1 MGFVSMRSISHKLL
15 HWMSALIVA
24 LPSGA
29 VGQSDT
35 ATIPR
40 IGLLTWSA
48 CEEAW
53 LSNSSGPFLRGLGEF
68 GYKPGESVLIE
79 CRSAGKSY
87 DGLSEAA
94 ADLAKLPLDVI
105 VGDSE
110 PVAHAVR
117 TETSTIPMVM
127 IISGDPVDG
136 GLAQSLAKPGG
147 NVTGVTYYA
156 TELTAKRLEL
166 LAELLP
172 ELTNV
177 GVLANPN
184 VAYMPFEED
193 AKRAASRLGITAT
206 VYQVREPDDIVE
218 AFLRMKADGAQA
230 VFVLPDLMLA
240 NQVTKIAELSL
251 DHGLPSMGWG
261 GWFTPAGF
269 LMAYSSDYYT
279 MIHRLAFYV
288 DQILSGA
295 NPGDLPIEQP
305 TTFSLSINMKTAE
318 ALGVEV
324 PQGLLLLA
332 DEVIE

>member
-1 MGFVSMRSISHKLL
+1 MSFISMRSICQKLVQ
-15 HWMSALIVA
+15 WMGALIVA

-53 LSNSSGPFLRGLGEF
+53 LLNSSGPFLRGLDELGH
-68 GYKPGESVLIE
+68 KPGESVLIE

-87 DGLSEAA
+87 DGLSAAA
-94 ADLAKLPLDVI
+94 ADLAQLPLDII

-117 TETSTIPMVM
+117 AETSTIPMVM
-127 IISGDPVDG
+127 IISGDPLDS
-136 GLAQSLAKPGG
+136 GLAKSLAKPGG

-156 TELTAKRLEL
+156 TELTAKRLEF
-166 LAELLP
+166 LAELIP
-172 ELTNV
+172 ELKNV

-206 VYQVREPDDIVE
+206 VYQVREPEDLIE
-218 AFLRMKADGAQA
+218 AFSQMKADGAQA
-230 VFVLPDLMLA
+230 VFVLPD
-240 NQVTKIAELSL
+240 
-251 DHGLPSMGWG
+251 
-261 GWFTPAGF
+261 
-269 LMAYSSDYYT
+269 
-279 MIHRLAFYV
+279 
-288 DQILSGA
+288 
-295 NPGDLPIEQP
+295 
-305 TTFSLSINMKTAE
+305 
-318 ALGVEV
+318 
-324 PQGLLLLA
+324 
-332 DEVIE
+332 